1 MLSTSNF
8 FNSLLIKSLSVVSCI
23 KSIAYCLLNIFKA

>member
-1 MLSTSNF
+1 MPTSNF
-8 FNSLLIKSLSVVSCI
+8 FNSLSIKSLSVVSYI